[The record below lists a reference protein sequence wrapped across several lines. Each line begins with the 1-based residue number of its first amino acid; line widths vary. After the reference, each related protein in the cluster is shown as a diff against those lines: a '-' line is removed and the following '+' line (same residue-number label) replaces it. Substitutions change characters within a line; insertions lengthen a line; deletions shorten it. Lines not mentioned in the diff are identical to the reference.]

1 MPGNPD
7 YRVIRIPKKSGGV
20 RVIHA
25 PLPALKTKQESLLKI
40 LSGLRIRRGPWV
52 NAYLPRTRGSIKTA
66 AERLLLSVDGKTRS
80 PDCLL
85 KMDIADYFSN
95 CTEDLVIKA
104 LEYESVEQ
112 WIIDLVRDRCF
123 IFDGKGRRV
132 LPQGAP
138 TSPFLAAL
146 VMKGVAA
153 RINGVVKE
161 WDRLNHC
168 PCTFTTY
175 SDNLSFGCDDPS
187 MVRLV
192 YPVRH
197 VLKKIGFEVNP
208 KKIEF
213 HRKPARFVV
222 CGVQINDKIGPRRPY
237 WRVLRAEL
245 HNALT
250 DRRAD
255 IAPAGFYLEDK
266 TRQELRRIAGIN
278 GKPGLVKALPQ
289 DALNFLA
296 RNQACTRA
304 IPWATWKGKIGFVA
318 FLDPKRGRDLQAI
331 YDELEAETR
340 CKSARSSSTP
350 TRP

>member
-1 MPGNPD
+1 MPANPD

-20 RVIHA
+20 RIIHA
-25 PLPALKTKQESLLKI
+25 PLPALKAKQESLLKI
-40 LSGLRIRRGPWV
+40 LTGLRIRKGPWV
-52 NAYLPRTRGSIKTA
+52 HAYLPRTRGSIKTA
-66 AERLLLSVDGKTRS
+66 AESLMLSVDGKMRS

-95 CTEDLVIKA
+95 CTESMVEKA
-104 LEYESVEQ
+104 LEFENVEQ
-112 WIIDLVRDRCF
+112 WIVTLVKDRCF
-123 IFDGKGRRV
+123 IIDGQRRRV

-146 VMKGVAA
+146 IMKGIAA
-153 RINGVVKE
+153 RLNGIVRK
-161 WDRLNHC
+161 WNKKSHC

-175 SDNLSFGCDDPS
+175 SDNLAFGCDDPGI
-187 MVRLV
+187 VQIV

-197 VLKKIGFEVNP
+197 VLNKIGFQVNP

-237 WRVLRAEL
+237 WRVLRASL

-250 DRRAD
+250 DRRAG
-255 IAPAGFYLEDK
+255 IAPAGFYLEDQVRK
-266 TRQELRRIAGIN
+266 DLRRIAGIE
-278 GKPGLVKALPQ
+278 GKSGFVTALPK

-296 RNQACTRA
+296 RNRTRMRPV
-304 IPWATWKGKIGFVA
+304 PWATWKGKIGFVA
-318 FLDPKRGRDLQAI
+318 FLDAKRGRDLQTL
-331 YDELEAETR
+331 YDKLEQETW
-340 CKSARSSSTP
+340 SAKSSSAQTTP
-350 TRP
+350 